1 MLSDSLTLENL
12 LNIYDNEISKNVKNK
27 SKLYKFE
34 LHKIEY
40 LLDIRDNLLNGKYD
54 GGKYN
59 LFLIT
64 KPKLRLIM
72 SQNIYDKIIN
82 HYITRYILEPKLSK
96 YLLKNNSATRKGMGT
111 SYAIKMLKK
120 FLEKNKIH
128 NDIFVLKFELS
139 KYFYSINHD
148 ILKQLL
154 RKDLSKD
161 EYLLVEK
168 VIDSTNKNYIKKYIT
183 EVNKNGANKIPEY
196 KDGKGIPIGNLSSQ
210 FLAIFYLSKLH
221 KYKIEEKLNKEFD
234 IELNKKKT
242 YIRNIKHGI
251 VFLGY
256 NFKIINKKTI
266 IKISTDTKKRIE
278 KNLKKL
284 NYETKN
290 NLLSLEEE
298 FSSIMNYKNSF
309 IFANKYEIGKIIN
322 KIWD

>member
-96 YLLKNNSATRKGMGT
+96 YLLKNNAATRKGMGT

-128 NDIFVLKFELS
+128 NDIFVLKFDLS

-221 KYKIEEKLNKEFD
+221 KYIIE
-234 IELNKKKT
+234 
-242 YIRNIKHGI
+242 
-251 VFLGY
+251 
-256 NFKIINKKTI
+256 
-266 IKISTDTKKRIE
+266 
-278 KNLKKL
+278 NLK
-284 NYETKN
+284 
-290 NLLSLEEE
+290 LEDM
-298 FSSIMNYKNSF
+298 ICYMDDY
-309 IFANKYEIGKIIN
+309 IIVHPNKQYFK
-322 KIWD
+322 

>member
-1 MLSDSLTLENL
+1 NL